1 MLRLVEEDAGE
12 AALRVEVDVALER
25 VVRRHDD
32 VDAARLLEQSAA
44 LRLRSR
50 HGHRLKRGCEAG
62 NLLDP
67 VVEQRGR
74 RDDERGRRL
83 GRFPGEQECDD
94 LQCLAK
100 AHVICEDA
108 AEMMVRK
115 A

>member
-1 MLRLVEEDAGE
+1 MLRLVEEYTAEMSGSI
-12 AALRVEVDVALER
+12 EVDVALER
-25 VVRRHDD
+25 VVRRQDD

-50 HGHRLKRGCEAG
+50 HGHRLQRWREAG
-62 NLLDP
+62 DLLEP